1 MDDVSPFIKKNSEAV
16 FISLKVETHF
26 AIHIQNNQVVI
37 IESTE
42 ILEEFVDFRRIF
54 REVNPRVQYEA
65 ATQEHIEAAAF
76 FRLLEVNLQCY
87 LVLRKEVQALSEQFT
102 RFFFLNSRVKSKRQY
117 HNRYIDNIDF
127 LLKHIR
133 SQKYKIDLQAVEDN
147 YTNTKKN
154 ILRLFNGL
162 EKDLRDRWSCVA
174 FSGSIGVML
183 AIALKDAKI
192 WVILGSI
199 GGLLLV
205 SALGLYLEILK

>member
-117 HNRYIDNIDF
+117 HNRYMIFCWSIFEVKSIKLIFKRLKTTIPTQRKIFWDF
-127 LLKHIR
+127 STVSKRI
-133 SQKYKIDLQAVEDN
+133 SEIA
-147 YTNTKKN
+147 
-154 ILRLFNGL
+154 GL
-162 EKDLRDRWSCVA
+162 VSHFLV
-174 FSGSIGVML
+174 
-183 AIALKDAKI
+183 
-192 WVILGSI
+192 
-199 GGLLLV
+199 LLV
-205 SALGLYLEILK
+205 LC